1 LAPPEVFLLTKHEYL
16 ILPASVVL
24 GILMITI
31 IHTGKSV
38 LNNSISP
45 HHVAQAWW
53 LVDEHM
59 PYIAF
64 RSLVHRWMVQFST
77 VESWKT
83 THPGDDPSK
92 SMRRT
97 HDVWVFYGESCLQIN
112 HGWESQEKS
121 QLNLFSSAFLD
132 MYGQFWRFTEVSP
145 NGIPTWYGAIGSHR
159 YLRFS
164 RRWWKESRTSAFQQL
179 IWTWRRVEVGGLEGQ
194 IKGPMWSFFYVLVEF
209 MIIHCSHYV
218 LLCVIKMI
226 YTYINDDYDRYI
238 YIYHIYTYDLY
249 IYIYYTY
256 IMTVL
261 I

>member
-24 GILMITI
+24 GILVITI

-164 RRWWKESRTSAFQQL
+164 RRWWQESIRSAFQQL
-179 IWTWRRVEVGGLEGQ
+179 IWTWRRV
-194 IKGPMWSFFYVLVEF
+194 
-209 MIIHCSHYV
+209 
-218 LLCVIKMI
+218 
-226 YTYINDDYDRYI
+226 
-238 YIYHIYTYDLY
+238 
-249 IYIYYTY
+249 
-256 IMTVL
+256 
-261 I
+261 

>member
-1 LAPPEVFLLTKHEYL
+1 MWWNSPPKHHNLLEPSKIQQLPSQKSSVWWLAPPEVFLLTKHEYL

-24 GILMITI
+24 GILVITI

-38 LNNSISP
+38 INNSISP

-97 HDVWVFYGESCLQIN
+97 HDVWVFYGESCLQID
-112 HGWESQEKS
+112 ESPKKS
-121 QLNLFSSAFLD
+121 HSWIYFLQHFLIFMRHFS
-132 MYGQFWRFTEVSP
+132 VSP
-145 NGIPTWYGAIGSHR
+145 R
-159 YLRFS
+159 YPQMVSLPGMVPS
-164 RRWWKESRTSAFQQL
+164 GHTVTSIFRGGGERNQEHQL
-179 IWTWRRVEVGGLEGQ
+179 SSSWSGLGGELNWEAL
-194 IKGPMWSFFYVLVEF
+194 KA
-209 MIIHCSHYV
+209 
-218 LLCVIKMI
+218 K
-226 YTYINDDYDRYI
+226 
-238 YIYHIYTYDLY
+238 
-249 IYIYYTY
+249 
-256 IMTVL
+256 
-261 I
+261 